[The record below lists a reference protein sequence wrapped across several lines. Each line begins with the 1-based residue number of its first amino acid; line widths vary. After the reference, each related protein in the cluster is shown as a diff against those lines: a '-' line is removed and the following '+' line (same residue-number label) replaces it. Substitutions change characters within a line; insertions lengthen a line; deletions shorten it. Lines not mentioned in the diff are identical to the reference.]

1 MKKRLYEK
9 NSKKRDVFILI
20 INIIMIY
27 CLMSWDLVFGDVFA
41 LAPGFMLTLIFLLE
55 RKVTAL
61 IILSTIYTLIWSLF
75 YQSFLWLSPVLFILF
90 TLLSIFYN
98 RKRKSIRG
106 WFFLFYL
113 VQFVFCV
120 GFYNQFKIQYTQFIQ
135 LGLYFVVFVYVK
147 ISKKA

>member
-27 CLMSWDLVFGDVFA
+27 CLMTWDLVFGDVFA

-113 VQFVFCV
+113 VQFVF
-120 GFYNQFKIQYTQFIQ
+120 
-135 LGLYFVVFVYVK
+135 
-147 ISKKA
+147 

>member
-1 MKKRLYEK
+1 
-9 NSKKRDVFILI
+9 
-20 INIIMIY
+20 
-27 CLMSWDLVFGDVFA
+27 
-41 LAPGFMLTLIFLLE
+41 FLLE

-90 TLLSIFYN
+90 TLLTIFYN